1 MSDEQFTPSHLDTP
15 AEDEEEIASEE
26 QRASHPSLHWQQGRM
41 TQPWKKVLAVMAAI
55 LGIWLV
61 LDASTLKHNA
71 ETSPVGLRRDVA
83 LTLLRPIAATASA
96 LQISQIESA
105 ANRALGRSSDGSTL
119 KSNLISVGP
128 TKKPK
133 KKSATPSGV
142 TTTTLDPLTHA
153 SAANPVRI
161 LLIGDS
167 LGLDLGGSLQNALA
181 STGVVTATLDG
192 KESTGLTRPD
202 YYNWPAELQSDL
214 GKVQPQVVVVMM
226 GANDPQDYPG
236 PPDIPFGN
244 ATWTAEYE
252 RRCVSF
258 MQLATSQ
265 GAKLVWVSLPSMQ
278 DPGLNAKIAT
288 INTLQKQAASQVPGV
303 IYLDSSSVLASP
315 TGGYSAFTTVGGKV
329 VNVRTP
335 DGIHI
340 TPQGGD
346 LLAQDV
352 MASLRSKLGIPLP

>member
-1 MSDEQFTPSHLDTP
+1 M
-15 AEDEEEIASEE
+15 
-26 QRASHPSLHWQQGRM
+26 
-41 TQPWKKVLAVMAAI
+41 
-55 LGIWLV
+55 
-61 LDASTLKHNA
+61 
-71 ETSPVGLRRDVA
+71 
-83 LTLLRPIAATASA
+83 
-96 LQISQIESA
+96 
-105 ANRALGRSSDGSTL
+105 
-119 KSNLISVGP
+119 
-128 TKKPK
+128 
-133 KKSATPSGV
+133 
-142 TTTTLDPLTHA
+142 
-153 SAANPVRI
+153 
-161 LLIGDS
+161 
-167 LGLDLGGSLQNALA
+167 
-181 STGVVTATLDG
+181 TATLDG